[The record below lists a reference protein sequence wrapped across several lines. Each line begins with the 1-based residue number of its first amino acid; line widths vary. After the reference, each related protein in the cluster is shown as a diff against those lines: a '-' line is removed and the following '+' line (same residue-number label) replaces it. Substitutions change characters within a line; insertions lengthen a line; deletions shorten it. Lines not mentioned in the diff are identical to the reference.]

1 MNKNDLFRSIPKVDV
16 LLETKEIRQ
25 LEETYGHEP
34 LMDVIREE
42 TERLRLTISSL
53 EADADMAD
61 ISASC
66 GKDVLIKTISES
78 LVRMHRPNVRKVIN
92 ATGTILHTNLGR
104 AVLNRE
110 DAQRIADLATGYSNL
125 EYNLEAGER
134 GERYSHFEK
143 LLCRLTGAEAA
154 VVVNNN
160 AAAVL
165 LVLSALTA
173 GGEVIV
179 SRGELVEIGGK
190 FRIPDVCA
198 LSGANLV
205 ETGTTNKTH
214 FSDYEQA
221 LSERTKAVLK
231 VHTSNFSVIGFT
243 ESVAL
248 SELKP
253 FTEKNNILLIE
264 DIGSGALIDLS
275 KYGLKHS
282 EPTVQDSIE
291 SGADIVCFSG
301 DKLLGGPQAGIIIG
315 KKHLIETVK
324 KHPLTRAVRVD
335 KLTVTALELTLL
347 KYLSEEKALAHL
359 PVLKM
364 ITQTQDET
372 RTRAENLSALLR
384 DRCKHADI
392 SVEDCESQIGGG
404 SLPLERL
411 QSHAVVIRPH
421 LISAASLE
429 EQMRLFDTPVIVR
442 TVEDAVRMDV
452 RTMSDDDFESVA
464 GMLATVL

>member
-1 MNKNDLFRSIPKVDV
+1 MNKNELFRSIPKVDV
-16 LLETKEIRQ
+16 LLETKEIRR

-42 TERLRLTISSL
+42 TERLRLRISSL

-66 GKDVLIKTISES
+66 GRDALIETISES
-78 LVRMHRPNVRKVIN
+78 LVRMHLPNVRTVIN

-110 DAQRIADLATGYSNL
+110 DAQRIANLATGYSNL

-198 LSGANLV
+198 LSGAKLV

-221 LSERTKAVLK
+221 LSEQTKAVLK
-231 VHTSNFSVIGFT
+231 VHTSNFSVVGFT
-243 ESVAL
+243 ESVPL

-253 FTEKNNILLIE
+253 FTEENNILLIE

-372 RTRAENLSALLR
+372 RLRAEKLCALLR
-384 DRCKHADI
+384 DRCKQADI

-411 QSHAVVIRPH
+411 PSHAVVIRPH
-421 LISAASLE
+421 HISAASLE

-452 RTMSDDDFESVA
+452 RTMFDDDFESVA
-464 GMLATVL
+464 GMLEAVL

>member
-1 MNKNDLFRSIPKVDV
+1 
-16 LLETKEIRQ
+16 
-25 LEETYGHEP
+25 
-34 LMDVIREE
+34 
-42 TERLRLTISSL
+42 
-53 EADADMAD
+53 
-61 ISASC
+61 
-66 GKDVLIKTISES
+66 
-78 LVRMHRPNVRKVIN
+78 
-92 ATGTILHTNLGR
+92 
-104 AVLNRE
+104 
-110 DAQRIADLATGYSNL
+110 
-125 EYNLEAGER
+125 
-134 GERYSHFEK
+134 
-143 LLCRLTGAEAA
+143 
-154 VVVNNN
+154 
-160 AAAVL
+160 
-165 LVLSALTA
+165 
-173 GGEVIV
+173 
-179 SRGELVEIGGK
+179 GELVEIGGK

-198 LSGANLV
+198 LSGAKLV

-221 LSERTKAVLK
+221 LSEQTKAVLK
-231 VHTSNFSVIGFT
+231 VHTSNFSVVGFT
-243 ESVAL
+243 ESVPL

-253 FTEKNNILLIE
+253 FTEENNILLIE

-372 RTRAENLSALLR
+372 RLRAEKLCALLR
-384 DRCKHADI
+384 DRCKQADI

-411 QSHAVVIRPH
+411 PSHAVVIRPH
-421 LISAASLE
+421 HISAASLE

-452 RTMSDDDFESVA
+452 RTMFDDDFESVA
-464 GMLATVL
+464 GMLEAVL

>member
-1 MNKNDLFRSIPKVDV
+1 
-16 LLETKEIRQ
+16 
-25 LEETYGHEP
+25 
-34 LMDVIREE
+34 
-42 TERLRLTISSL
+42 
-53 EADADMAD
+53 
-61 ISASC
+61 
-66 GKDVLIKTISES
+66 
-78 LVRMHRPNVRKVIN
+78 VIN

-221 LSERTKAVLK
+221 LSEQTKAVLK

-253 FTEKNNILLIE
+253 FTEKNSILLIE

-282 EPTVQDSIE
+282 EPTVQNSIE

-315 KKHLIETVK
+315 KKHLIETIK

-411 QSHAVVIRPH
+411 PSHAVVIRPH

-429 EQMRLFDTPVIVR
+429 EQMRLFETPVIVR